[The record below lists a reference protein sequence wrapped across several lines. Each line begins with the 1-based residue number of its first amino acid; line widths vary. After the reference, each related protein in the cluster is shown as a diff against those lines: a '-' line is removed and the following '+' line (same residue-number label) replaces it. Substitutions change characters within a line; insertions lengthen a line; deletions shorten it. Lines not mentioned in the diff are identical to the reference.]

1 MIEWRVV
8 EDYESLSR
16 EAAALLLDAVDDDP
30 SIRLG
35 LPTGSTPVGM
45 YKEVVRF
52 CGSRYHCF
60 RDVVTFNLDEYVG
73 LPRTD
78 PGSYFS
84 FMKKHLFD
92 HVDIDPSS
100 THVPCGDP
108 DLLSSMHGSELEDAL
123 EKECDRYE
131 SLISSEGGIDLMF
144 LGLGSNAHIAF
155 NEPGTSFDSRTHLVE
170 LEEST
175 IRANSR
181 YFPDRE
187 VPRRAITMGL
197 GTILRSRRIILLAS
211 GEKKRNAIAELRSGL
226 VSEDV
231 PASALHHHSNV
242 VVLCDRSAG
251 GAI

>member
-1 MIEWRVV
+1 MIEWSVV
-8 EDYESLSR
+8 EDYDTLSR
-16 EAAALLLDAVDDDP
+16 EAARLLLDAVDRNP

-45 YKEVVRF
+45 YAEIVRF

-78 PGSYFS
+78 PGSYYS
-84 FMKKHLFD
+84 FMKQHLYD
-92 HVDIDPSS
+92 HVDIDASN

-108 DLLSSMHGSELEDAL
+108 ELLAAMHREDMDRAL
-123 EKECDRYE
+123 ERECERYE
-131 SLISSEGGIDLMF
+131 SLIRDEGGIDLTI

-155 NEPGTSFDSRTHLVE
+155 NEPGTSFASTTHLVD
-170 LEEST
+170 LDEST

-181 YFPDRE
+181 YFPDRK

-197 GTILRSRRIILLAS
+197 GTILKSKRIVLLAA
-211 GEKKRNAIAELRSGL
+211 GEKKSSAIEQLRSGE
-226 VSEDV
+226 VSERI
-231 PASALHHHSNV
+231 PASVLHRHEDV
-242 VVLCDRSAG
+242 LVLCDRSAG
-251 GAI
+251 GDQ